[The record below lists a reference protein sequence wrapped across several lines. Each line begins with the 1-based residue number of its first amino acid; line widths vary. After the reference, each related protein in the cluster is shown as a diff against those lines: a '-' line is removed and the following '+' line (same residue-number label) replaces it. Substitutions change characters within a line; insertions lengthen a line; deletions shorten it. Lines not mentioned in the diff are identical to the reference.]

1 MKKILVFIA
10 AIALFACNKQEK
22 GFKINVNLEGAEGQI
37 LLEKRG
43 ETQWIPVDTAE
54 IVDGTAVLKGEV
66 TVPEDHYLSVL
77 GQRAKTILFVENT
90 EMTVSGNVE
99 SLEQI
104 TVTGS
109 KTHDE
114 YNQVNS
120 EIQKIGEE
128 YMALYQQARDAAAA
142 GDSTKA
148 SDLMVQ
154 VEALYESTNTIQAD
168 FVRNNPGSYA
178 APYFLSRVQFGME
191 VD

>member
-1 MKKILVFIA
+1 
-10 AIALFACNKQEK
+10 
-22 GFKINVNLEGAEGQI
+22 
-37 LLEKRG
+37 
-43 ETQWIPVDTAE
+43 
-54 IVDGTAVLKGEV
+54 
-66 TVPEDHYLSVL
+66 
-77 GQRAKTILFVENT
+77 
-90 EMTVSGNVE
+90 
-99 SLEQI
+99 
-104 TVTGS
+104 GS

-154 VEALYESTNTIQAD
+154 VEALYESTNTMQAD

-191 VD
+191 VDELDQLVSALDPKLKEVPSIVALSERIEKLKTVAVGQIAPDFTMNNQDGN